1 MQPRKIFSFL
11 FFLVS
16 FSIVIAQP
24 SAQPIN
30 IVITPDHD
38 NWEYKLGEPSNFSVQ
53 VFKFGVPQKNVM
65 VKYQVGPERMKPYK
79 SDSVLLKDG
88 SFTITG
94 VTLKEPGFLRCVVTA
109 VVDGKQYRN
118 LTTTGY
124 DIQNIQPTV
133 AKPADFDAF
142 WKNTAEELSKL
153 PLDAKMTLM
162 PERSSA
168 KTNVYHVNCQGYG
181 GSRLYGI
188 LAVPKNPGK
197 YPAVLQVPGAGI
209 RPYGPDLE
217 LADQGL
223 IVFTIGIHGIS
234 VVLDPS
240 VYSDLGAGGLKSYFT
255 FNMEDREKYYYKRVY
270 ANTIRANDLIFSLPE
285 FDGQTLAVSGGSQGG
300 ALSIITASID
310 KRVKYFAALYPAL
323 SDLTGYAK
331 GRAGGW
337 PHMLNQNETW
347 FSKNG
352 KTLST
357 LAYYD
362 VVNFAKGISVEGYF
376 TWGFNDETCPPTS
389 FYAAYNS
396 ITTSKQA
403 SIFHDTGHWTYPE
416 QREKYNKWLL
426 SKLKK

>member
-1 MQPRKIFSFL
+1 MLARKILSFL

-16 FSIVIAQP
+16 FFIVTAQP
-24 SAQPIN
+24 SSQPVS

-53 VFKFGVPQKNVM
+53 VLKFGVPQKNVM

-79 SDSVLLKDG
+79 ADSMLLKDG
-88 SFTITG
+88 RFTITG

-124 DIQNIQPTV
+124 DIEKIQPTV
-133 AKPADFDAF
+133 TKPNDFDAF
-142 WKNTAEELSKL
+142 WKNTADELSKL

-188 LAVPKNPGK
+188 LAVPKKPGK

-223 IVFTIGIHGIS
+223 IVLTIGIHGIS

-240 VYSDLGAGGLKSYFT
+240 VYLDLTAGGLKSYFT
-255 FNMEDREKYYYKRVY
+255 FNMDDKDKYYYKRVY
-270 ANTIRANDLIFSLPE
+270 ANTIRANDLIYSLPE
-285 FDGQTLAVSGGSQGG
+285 FDGETLAVSGGSQGG
-300 ALSIITASID
+300 ALSIITASLD

-337 PHMLNQNETW
+337 PHMLNQNEAW
-347 FSKNG
+347 FSNNE
-352 KTLST
+352 KTLNT
-357 LAYYD
+357 LSYYD
-362 VVNFAKGISVEGYF
+362 VVNFAKGISIEGYF

-396 ITTSKQA
+396 ITTPKQA